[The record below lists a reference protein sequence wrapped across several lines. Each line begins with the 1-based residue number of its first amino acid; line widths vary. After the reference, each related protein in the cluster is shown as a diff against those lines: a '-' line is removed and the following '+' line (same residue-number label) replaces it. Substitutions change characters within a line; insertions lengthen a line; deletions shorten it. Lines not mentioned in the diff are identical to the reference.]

1 MANREKL
8 PFPKYAMNS
17 AVLWITVML
26 TTIFLFSFIFLGG
39 MYVFL
44 ELLEATI
51 QKIDTPIHIIYQLL
65 LGLPIAAIILVV
77 VGGLAF
83 LDIFVAEFIFD
94 KIVDRYCRKKGVC
107 FHEKRFDQHRCKYL
121 QEESRK
127 EQLEYEKNNPQ
138 ISYSHKTQ
146 GDEDQVS
153 LNISEDHSQSELDDH
168 DAVFDSEIL
177 NKTKV
182 FRENLR
188 GVDNNYKD
196 IIDQLSYYAK
206 EDRENIVN
214 RLEKVKKNT

>member
-39 MYVFL
+39 IYLFL
-44 ELLEATI
+44 DLLGATL
-51 QKIDTPIHIIYQLL
+51 QTIDPPDYLISQLL
-65 LGLPIAAIILVV
+65 IGLMISVIIIVFF
-77 VGGLAF
+77 VGLTF
-83 LDIFVAEFIFD
+83 LDIFVSEFIFD

-138 ISYSHKTQ
+138 ISYSKTQ

-153 LNISEDHSQSELDDH
+153 LNIPEDHSQSELDDH

-206 EDRENIVN
+206 EDREHIVN
-214 RLEKVKKNT
+214 KLEKIKKNT

>member
-8 PFPKYAMNS
+8 PFPKYAINS

-39 MYVFL
+39 MYLFL
-44 ELLEATI
+44 ELLEATL

-83 LDIFVAEFIFD
+83 LDIFVQEFIFD

-127 EQLEYEKNNPQ
+127 EQLEYKKNNPQ
-138 ISYSHKTQ
+138 ISYFHKTQ
-146 GDEDQVS
+146 GDDDQES
-153 LNISEDHSQSELDDH
+153 LNIPEDHPQAVLDDQ
-168 DAVFDSEIL
+168 DAVFDPEIL
-177 NKTKV
+177 NKTKA
-182 FRENLR
+182 FRENSR
-188 GVDNNYKD
+188 DVENSYKD

-206 EDRENIVN
+206 EDREHIVN
-214 RLEKVKKNT
+214 NLEKIKKNT

>member
-1 MANREKL
+1 MI
-8 PFPKYAMNS
+8 S
-17 AVLWITVML
+17 VIIIV
-26 TTIFLFSFIFLGG
+26 
-39 MYVFL
+39 VF
-44 ELLEATI
+44 
-51 QKIDTPIHIIYQLL
+51 
-65 LGLPIAAIILVV
+65 V
-77 VGGLAF
+77 GLAS
-83 LDIFVAEFIFD
+83 LDIFVQEFIFD

-127 EQLEYEKNNPQ
+127 EQLEYEKNNSQ
-138 ISYSHKTQ
+138 ISYSKTQ

-153 LNISEDHSQSELDDH
+153 LNIPEDHSQSELDDH

-206 EDRENIVN
+206 EDREHIVN
-214 RLEKVKKNT
+214 KLEKVKKNT